1 MKYNLTQI
9 AQQLE
14 NELRERLDKSGLMFR
29 LFSRVKTQ
37 RSIIHKMGIKG
48 EAYRNGT
55 LLMQDIIGF
64 RVVLYFQDDIDIVA
78 LFLSSNGLVRK
89 SIDEPDSSTFRPQR
103 LNLTLSIPESLVD
116 DFRHELP
123 EEFAP
128 YIGSTY
134 EVQIRTIFS
143 EGWHEVE
150 HDLRYKCK
158 EDWKDCEPYSRT
170 LNGLI
175 ATLETAEWTMK
186 SLFHEMAT
194 KNYLFG
200 NYRAMLRNKMRLRLT
215 NDDFSPAVTEFL
227 QQHPDIAEAVLKTDR
242 MIFVFTLLHHRQHL
256 PLTFDHVLFLMNR
269 IEFLHPELK
278 MLETPETRQI
288 MDEFLAS

>member
-14 NELRERLDKSGLMFR
+14 NELRERLNKSGLMFR

-64 RVVLYFQDDIDIVA
+64 RVVLYFQDDVDIVA

-158 EDWKDCEPYSRT
+158 EDWKYC
-170 LNGLI
+170 
-175 ATLETAEWTMK
+175 
-186 SLFHEMAT
+186 SLTCANT
-194 KNYLFG
+194 QK
-200 NYRAMLRNKMRLRLT
+200 T
-215 NDDFSPAVTEFL
+215 VTEAG
-227 QQHPDIAEAVLKTDR
+227 HRWRAEQLRKDSCEICGTRSRLHAHHIDGNITHNWQGN
-242 MIFVFTLLHHRQHL
+242 IQTLCFDCHMAHHRLCRRLGRTVPGRAELRELQAEF
-256 PLTFDHVLFLMNR
+256 PLGWTDLSVS
-269 IEFLHPELK
+269 
-278 MLETPETRQI
+278 ETQSCPSSSTPSSGQ
-288 MDEFLAS
+288 

>member
-1 MKYNLTQI
+1 MAYTLHDI
-9 AQQLE
+9 AD
-14 NELRERLDKSGLMFR
+14 RLQRDLISKIAKSGLMFR
-29 LFSRVKTQ
+29 LFCRVKTIE
-37 RSIIHKMGIKG
+37 SIRHKMGNKG
-48 EAYRNGT
+48 YLYLSGKT
-55 LLMQDIIGF
+55 KMQDIIGL
-64 RVVLYFQDDIDIVA
+64 RIVVYFPDDIEV
-78 LFLSSNGLVRK
+78 LSTYFGCGELVK
-89 SIDEPDSSTFRPQR
+89 ESIDTPDDSTFRPKR
-103 LNLTLSIPESLVD
+103 LNITRRLPDDYET
-116 DFRHELP
+116 DFRAALP
-123 EEFAP
+123 KEYAD
-128 YIGSTY
+128 IIDSTY
-134 EVQIRTIFS
+134 EIQIRTVFS

-158 EDWKDCEPYSRT
+158 NDWKGYETQSRT
-170 LNGLI
+170 LNGII

-256 PLTFDHVLFLMNR
+256 PLTFDNVLFLMNR
-269 IEFLHPELK
+269 IEFLNPELK